1 MEETTMNKRAI
12 VCLGVVLT
20 VAALPSF
27 GQYGSGG
34 QTNRPEGRHERM
46 GREQSVDDRV
56 KHLTKELN
64 LTEDQQAKVKS
75 ALEDEQRKISS
86 LKQDS
91 SLSREDRRTKFEEI
105 RKNTSQQI
113 RAILNE
119 DQQKKYDELQ
129 SKRGNWREHGKG
141 SRPPSDQL

>member
-1 MEETTMNKRAI
+1 MNKRAI

-20 VAALPSF
+20 VAALALPSF
-27 GQYGSGG
+27 AQYGSGG
-34 QTNRPEGRHERM
+34 RTGHPEGRHDRM

-64 LTEDQQAKVKS
+64 LTEDQQAKIKS
-75 ALEDEQRKISS
+75 ILEDEQKRMSS

-91 SLSREDRRTKFEEI
+91 SLSREDRHTKFEEI
-105 RKNTSQQI
+105 KKSTSQQI
-113 RAILNE
+113 RVMLNE

-129 SKRGNWREHGKG
+129 SKHGNWKEHRKG
-141 SRPPSDQL
+141 STPPSDQQ

>member
-1 MEETTMNKRAI
+1 MEGMTMNKRAI

-20 VAALPSF
+20 VTALPSF

-34 QTNRPEGRHERM
+34 QTGHPEGRHERM
-46 GREQSVDDRV
+46 GREQSADDRV

-64 LTEDQQAKVKS
+64 LTEDQQAKIKS
-75 ALEDEQRKISS
+75 VLEDEQKKMSS

-113 RAILNE
+113 RTILNE
-119 DQQKKYDELQ
+119 DQQKKYD
-129 SKRGNWREHGKG
+129 
-141 SRPPSDQL
+141 